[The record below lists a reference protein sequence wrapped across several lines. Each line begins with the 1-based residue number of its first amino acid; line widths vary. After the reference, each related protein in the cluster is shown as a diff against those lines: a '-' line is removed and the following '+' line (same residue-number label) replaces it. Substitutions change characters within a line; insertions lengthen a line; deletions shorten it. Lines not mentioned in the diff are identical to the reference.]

1 MVQVTS
7 VQLEDYRNAIT
18 PTLLLK
24 VGVLNNTTNRYSI
37 VDGGGEIF
45 AREGG
50 RISSIV
56 YTTGPTAWEPQQ
68 ALDVVFAVEL
78 GREKLERLE
87 EIRGGGD
94 FYYRARAFLTV
105 LNRNNN
111 EYERVPIDI
120 GEPEARVP
128 RSDWARMLR
137 DSGFTD
143 LRIVE
148 VRFPVGPERQVF
160 ENAQQHFEMALG
172 HYNSGVWRSAIA
184 SSRDVVR
191 TFIGE
196 DSAQFEEVLGE
207 EKWTRMRDIIGK
219 ASHFM
224 SVGTHPE
231 EEIPYREL
239 TRHDAEV
246 SMLIAQ
252 AVLKYLSEAVSATA
266 GT

>member
-7 VQLEDYRNAIT
+7 VELEDYRNAIT
-18 PTLLLK
+18 PTLRLK
-24 VGVLNNTTNRYSI
+24 VGVLNNTGNRYFI

-56 YTTGPTAWEPQQ
+56 YATGPTAWESQQ
-68 ALDVVFAVEL
+68 ALDVVFDVEL

-87 EIRGGGD
+87 NIRGGGD
-94 FYYRARAFLTV
+94 FYYRVRAFFTV

-111 EYERVPIDI
+111 EYEKVVIDLS
-120 GEPEARVP
+120 EPEALVSQ
-128 RSDWARMLR
+128 SDWARILR
-137 DSGFTD
+137 DSGFAD

-148 VRFPVGPERQVF
+148 VRFPVGPERQVY
-160 ENAQQHFEMALG
+160 ENAHQHFEIALG

-184 SSRDVVR
+184 SSRDVIR
-191 TFIGE
+191 TFMGY
-196 DSAQFEEVLGE
+196 DSAQFEEALGE
-207 EKWTRMRDIIGK
+207 EKWTRIKQVIGK
-219 ASHFM
+219 ASNFM
-224 SVGTHPE
+224 SIGTHLE
-231 EEIPYREL
+231 EEIPVLEL

-252 AVLKYLSEAVSATA
+252 AVLKYLSAAVSSTG